1 MYEHKQDKM
10 AGASEIYR
18 GKLMI
23 SLRPE
28 ADDCMRAHFWALCPV
43 KVSAM

>member
-1 MYEHKQDKM
+1 MYEHKQ
-10 AGASEIYR
+10 GASEINA

-28 ADDCMRAHFWALCPV
+28 ADDCMVTHFWVLCPV